1 MGQSVSHQS
10 VKMATPGSPDDHSC
24 TGGLDAD
31 AVHFFLRSFVFTVLV
46 LIITV
51 LWRARRKLVKYI
63 TDLMFNMV
71 DLDANGTIDHHEL
84 YSAVLMFYLKLNM
97 YTPLQI
103 VPPTNA
109 ALEKLGLYKKCP
121 MKHEV
126 FVESMMI
133 LTEQTV
139 GRLASYALAATASPF
154 LAPYI
159 VGFVASALEYLK
171 LDSASILTSCQ
182 REAIEK
188 ALPYLNRQLATTLTS
203 VTIFAVVLPRF
214 FDWIDEGVNSTDALI
229 HHLIDPAKKKRE
241 DSKALPVNKKRD
253 LNSDFKSE
261 GSAAP
266 IMVD

>member
-1 MGQSVSHQS
+1 
-10 VKMATPGSPDDHSC
+10 MATPGSPDDHSC

-97 YTPLQI
+97 YTSD

-171 LDSASILTSCQ
+171 LDSASILASCQ

-229 HHLIDPAKKKRE
+229 HLIDPKKKRE
-241 DSKALPVNKKRD
+241 TARRSR
-253 LNSDFKSE
+253 
-261 GSAAP
+261 
-266 IMVD
+266 